1 LVPTHRIDVK
11 IAHSGEYP
19 LNHDQL
25 FGNCLHQLPQFS
37 GLNRRSVKCY
47 QKEIRLTKG
56 AAQMTDHSNRKLSIQ
71 TRVAQALHFVEAETG
86 AVVPSIQPAATYA
99 RDENYEVRKPYWYRR
114 DGSQTTAH
122 AEAIIAEMEE
132 ASESLLFAS
141 GMSACTAVIE
151 HLPTGS
157 HIVAPKVMYHGVL
170 MQIQNYAANG
180 RITVSYYTAGNLEEL
195 TSAVAAQK
203 TTLVWVETPNNP
215 NWEVTDI
222 QAAADIA
229 HAVGAKLIA
238 DCTGT
243 PPSMTK
249 ALDFGADIAFHS
261 ATKYLNGHSDITA
274 GVLSVRETG
283 KYWDDICM
291 VRKLHGTALHSF
303 DAWLLIRGMRT
314 LFLRVERSCKN
325 AMAIATH
332 FEGHPQ
338 LEAVLYPGLQS
349 DPGHAVAKRQTGGQF
364 GGMMSIIVKGSE
376 QTAIDTTRF
385 CELFYPAT
393 SLGGV
398 ESLIEHRKT
407 VSGDGFPVHPRLL
420 RLSVGIEDADDL
432 IYDLE
437 QALTR
442 ANQQS

>member
-1 LVPTHRIDVK
+1 MNDK
-11 IAHSGEYP
+11 S
-19 LNHDQL
+19 
-25 FGNCLHQLPQFS
+25 
-37 GLNRRSVKCY
+37 NRR
-47 QKEIRLTKG
+47 Q
-56 AAQMTDHSNRKLSIQ
+56 SIT

-122 AEAIIAEMEE
+122 AEAIIAELENATDAM
-132 ASESLLFAS
+132 LFSS

-151 HLPTGS
+151 HLPTGA
-157 HIVAPKVMYHGVL
+157 HVVVPKVMYHGVL
-170 MQIQNYAANG
+170 MQIQKYEANK
-180 RITVSYYTAGNLEEL
+180 RITVSYYTAGNLAEL
-195 TSAVAAQK
+195 AAAVKAGETQ
-203 TTLVWVETPNNP
+203 LVWVETPNNP

-222 QAAADIA
+222 AAAAEIA
-229 HAVGAKLIA
+229 HAAGGKLLA
-238 DCTGT
+238 DCTAT
-243 PPSMTK
+243 PPSMTR
-249 ALDFGADIAFHS
+249 ALDLGADFSFHS

-274 GVLSVRETG
+274 GVLSVKETG
-283 KYWDDICM
+283 QSWDDIALI
-291 VRKLHGTALHSF
+291 RKLQGTVLHSQ

-325 AMAIATH
+325 AMAVATH
-332 FEGHPQ
+332 FEGHPHI
-338 LEAVLYPGLQS
+338 EKVHYPGLAS
-349 DPGHAVAKRQTGGQF
+349 DPGHEVAKRQTGGQF
-364 GGMMSIIVKGSE
+364 GGMMSIIIKGSE
-376 QTAIDTTRF
+376 QTAINVTRF

-407 VSGDGFPVHPRLL
+407 VSGEGFPVHPRLL
-420 RLSVGIEDADDL
+420 RLSIGIEDADDL

-442 ANQQS
+442 AFA